1 MFAAGSGVA
10 VFEGLGDRLQRVFK
24 DLRGEG
30 SLNEFHLESALR
42 EIRLS
47 LLEADV
53 SLPVVKSF
61 LTKVKAE
68 AVGQKVTT
76 ALSPAQEVTRIV
88 RDQLVALLGGSQADL
103 DLKARPLSVLLVGL
117 QGSGK
122 TTTAAKLAR
131 FLKESRKRYPL
142 LVPCDLA
149 RPAAIAQLKTLGKKI
164 GVPVFDPADRTD
176 PVAVARDAA
185 REAAL
190 TGRDVV
196 VYDTAGRLHVDDDLM
211 AEVSRVRDAVQPQ
224 EILFVADAMTGQ
236 DAVRS
241 AAAFHGKLS
250 LTGVVFTK
258 TDGDARGGAALS
270 IVSTIERPIKFL
282 GTGEKIED
290 LEPFYPDRMASR
302 ILGMGD
308 VLSLIE
314 KVEQSIDA
322 DDALRLGRKAGSGEF
337 TLEDLRDQLRSMKK
351 MGSLSQVLDFLP
363 KVGPFR
369 QMPSPADLDPKS
381 LLRIEAIVDS
391 MTIEERRYPQ
401 IVNGNRRKRIARG
414 SGTKVEDVNRLL
426 RQHAQMK
433 KMMKSM
439 KGLGRGLRAQD
450 LKNLTF
456 PASR

>member
-1 MFAAGSGVA
+1 VT

-30 SLNEFHLESALR
+30 ALNEFHLETALR

-53 SLPVVKSF
+53 SLPVVKGF
-61 LTKVKAE
+61 LAAIKEK

-76 ALSPAQEVTRIV
+76 ALSPAQEITRIV
-88 RDQLVALLGGSQADL
+88 RDQLVALLGGAQADL
-103 DLKARPLSVLLVGL
+103 DMKSRPLSILLVGL

-149 RPAAIAQLKTLGKKI
+149 RPAAVAQLKTLGKKI
-164 GVPVFDPADRTD
+164 GIPVFDPADRRD
-176 PVAVARDAA
+176 PVVVARDAA
-185 REAAL
+185 NEAAL

-196 VYDTAGRLHVDDDLM
+196 LYDTAGRLHVDEDLM
-211 AEVSRVRDAVQPQ
+211 LEVSRVREAVHPQ
-224 EILFVADAMTGQ
+224 EVLFVADAMTGQ

-241 AAAFHGKLS
+241 AAVFHDKLS

-258 TDGDARGGAALS
+258 TDGDSRGGAALS
-270 IVSTIERPIKFL
+270 IVSTIGRPIKFV

-290 LEPFYPDRMASR
+290 LELFYPDRMASR

-308 VLSLIE
+308 MLSLIE

-322 DDALRLGRKAGSGEF
+322 EQAERMARKAGSGEF

-351 MGSLSQVLDFLP
+351 MGSMSQVLDFLP

-381 LLRIEAIVDS
+381 LARIEAIVDS
-391 MTIEERRYPQ
+391 MTPEERRYPQ
-401 IVNGNRRKRIARG
+401 IVNGSRRKRIAKG

-426 RQHAQMK
+426 RQHTQMK

-450 LKNLTF
+450 LKNLSL
-456 PASR
+456 PATR

>member
-1 MFAAGSGVA
+1 M
-10 VFEGLGDRLQRVFK
+10 FEGLGDRLQRVFK

-30 SLNEFHLESALR
+30 TLNDFHLETALR

-61 LTKVKAE
+61 LANIKEE
-68 AVGQKVTT
+68 AAGQKVTT

-88 RDQLVALLGGSQADL
+88 RDQLVALLGGAQSDL
-103 DLKARPLSVLLVGL
+103 DSKARPLSILLVGL

-131 FLKESRKRYPL
+131 LLKENRARYPL

-149 RPAAIAQLKTLGKKI
+149 RPAAVSQLQTLGKKI
-164 GVPVFDPADRTD
+164 GVPVFDPAGRGD
-176 PVAVARDAA
+176 PVLVAKDAA
-185 REAAL
+185 REASL

-196 VYDTAGRLHVDDDLM
+196 LYDTAGRLHIDDDLM
-211 AEVSRVRDAVQPQ
+211 LEVSRVRDAVRPQ

-241 AAAFHGKLS
+241 AAAFHEKLT
-250 LTGVVFTK
+250 LTGIVFTK
-258 TDGDARGGAALS
+258 TDGDSRGGAALS
-270 IVSTIERPIKFL
+270 IVSTVGRPIKFV
-282 GTGEKIED
+282 GTGEKLED
-290 LEPFYPDRMASR
+290 LEPFHPDRMASR

-308 VLSLIE
+308 MLSLIE
-314 KVEQSIDA
+314 KVEQTIDVE
-322 DDALRLGRKAGSGEF
+322 DARRMARKAGAGEF

-351 MGSLSQVLDFLP
+351 MGSISQVLDFLP

-369 QMPSPADLDPKS
+369 QMPSPSELDPRS
-381 LLRIEAIVDS
+381 LVRIEAIVDS
-391 MTIEERRYPQ
+391 MTPEERRYPQ
-401 IVNGNRRKRIARG
+401 IVNGSRRKRIAKG
-414 SGTKVEDVNRLL
+414 SGTKVEDINRLL
-426 RQHAQMK
+426 KQHAQMK

-450 LKNLTF
+450 LKNLSF
-456 PASR
+456 PGAR